1 MDSKTHVN
9 MAIARRGRLTMPE
22 RNGYKTIDVIM
33 KELDATEEQVRALI
47 ALLNIKPEFFPDDRR
62 RRYYSKE
69 DVQRM
74 KEAVGRA

>member
-1 MDSKTHVN
+1 MDSKTRIN
-9 MAIARRGRLTMPE
+9 MAIAWRGNANMPE

-33 KELDATEEQVRALI
+33 KELNATEEQVRALI

-74 KEAVGRA
+74 KDAVGRS

>member
-1 MDSKTHVN
+1 MDSKTCLSMV
-9 MAIARRGRLTMPE
+9 IARRGRSIMPE
-22 RNGYKTIDVIM
+22 RSGYKTIDVIM

-74 KEAVGRA
+74 KDAVGRG